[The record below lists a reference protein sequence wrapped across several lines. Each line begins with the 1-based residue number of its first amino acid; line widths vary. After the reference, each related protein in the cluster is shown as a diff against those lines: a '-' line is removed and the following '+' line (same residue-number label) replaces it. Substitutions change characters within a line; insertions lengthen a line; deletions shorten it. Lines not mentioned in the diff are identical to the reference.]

1 MTLDECYAAL
11 EGDYADVLNRLHSER
26 LVQKFVLKFI
36 NDGSYDLL
44 CSSFETKNR
53 EEAFRAAHTL
63 KGVCQNLSF
72 TKLYQSS
79 HNLTEA
85 LRIDWTPEAPDL
97 FEEVKRDYTQT
108 LTAIKTLAASV
119 ES

>member
-1 MTLDECYAAL
+1 MTLEECYAAL

-26 LVQKFVLKFI
+26 LVQKFALKFI

-44 CSSFETKNR
+44 CSSFETQNR

-72 TKLYQSS
+72 TRLYQSS

-85 LRIDWTPEAPDL
+85 LRVDWTPEAPGL
-97 FEEVKRDYTQT
+97 FEEVKRDYAQT
-108 LTAIKTLAASV
+108 LTAIKTLADSV